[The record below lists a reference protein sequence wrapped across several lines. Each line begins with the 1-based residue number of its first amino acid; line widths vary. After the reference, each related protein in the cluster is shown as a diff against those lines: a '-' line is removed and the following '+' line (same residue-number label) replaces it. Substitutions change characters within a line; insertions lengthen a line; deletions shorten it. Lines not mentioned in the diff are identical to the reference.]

1 MSTSTST
8 LMTADELL
16 QLTGDRHRYELIN
29 GELKAMSPAGHNHGR
44 ITMRIA
50 SPLAQ
55 FVWKNKL
62 GEVFAAETGF
72 KLTSNPDTVLAPDV
86 AFVSKAR
93 VKKLGGVKGYWPG
106 PPDVAMEVV
115 SPNERKLEANAK
127 VEQWLRFGTKEVWV
141 VDCKHEKVTIYRSA
155 DDLLTFTNQEALIS
169 NELLPG
175 FRIPLSDIFGIS

>member
-16 QLTGDRHRYELIN
+16 QLPSGRHRYELID

-86 AFVSKAR
+86 AFVRESR
-93 VKKLGGVKGYWPG
+93 IRELGGAKGYWPG
-106 PPDVAMEVV
+106 PPDIAIEVV
-115 SPNERKLEANAK
+115 SPNDRKPEANTK
-127 VEQWLRFGTKEVWV
+127 IEQWLRFGAEEVWL
-141 VDCKHEKVTIYRSA
+141 VDCKHETVAIYRST
-155 DDLLTFTNQEALIS
+155 DDQVAFTNQEVLRS

-175 FRIPLSDIFGIS
+175 FSIPLSDIFGIS

>member
-16 QLTGDRHRYELIN
+16 KLPNDQHRYELIN

-44 ITMRIA
+44 IAMRIA

-55 FVWKNKL
+55 FVWKNNL

-86 AFVSKAR
+86 AFVREAR
-93 VKKLGGVKGYWPG
+93 IRELGRTKGYWPG
-106 PPDVAMEVV
+106 PPDIAIEVV
-115 SPNERKLEANAK
+115 SPHERKLEANTK
-127 VEQWLRFGTKEVWV
+127 VEQWLRFGAREVWV
-141 VDCKHEKVTIYRSA
+141 VDSKRETVTIYHSGH
-155 DDLLTFTNQEALIS
+155 DPVTFKDHDALIS

-175 FRIPLSDIFGIS
+175 FIVPLSDIFGIS